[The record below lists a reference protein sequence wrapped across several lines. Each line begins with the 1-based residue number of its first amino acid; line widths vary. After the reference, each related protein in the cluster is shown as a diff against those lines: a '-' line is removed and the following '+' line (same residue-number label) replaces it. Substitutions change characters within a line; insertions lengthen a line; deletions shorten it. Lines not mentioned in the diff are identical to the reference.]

1 MALAALD
8 GVVEAERG
16 DARMAESVEAFVVIA
31 ELIRQDVV
39 ARCELHTV
47 ADDRDRVVRAPVEE
61 LVARRRDANGQVVAL
76 MREVQEVVVDTVLVV
91 ACRAVTVV
99 VNREQALL
107 AVVRIEVERHM
118 DRARILAR
126 RQDGLGVSTREVGE
140 QPDGALKVGAR

>member
-1 MALAALD
+1 MTDTIECLK
-8 GVVEAERG
+8 G
-16 DARMAESVEAFVVIA
+16 IA
-31 ELIRQDVV
+31 ELICQDVV
-39 ARCELHTV
+39 ARRELHAV
-47 ADDRDRVVRAPVEE
+47 ADDRDRVVGTPVEE
-61 LVARRRDANGQVVAL
+61 LVARRRDADGQVVAL